1 MRNILLISFVL
12 LFNPLNVFSIEPDE
26 ILSDSILENRARN
39 LSKGIRCLVCQNQSI
54 DDSDSE
60 LAKDLR
66 KIIRI
71 KIVEGKKDKEINDF
85 LVEKYGNFI
94 LMKPPFYSETF
105 LLWSSPFIIVF
116 IGFIIIFFSLK
127 KTRSENFLK
136 NTKVVIHLHVTRTT
150 VVQL

>member
-1 MRNILLISFVL
+1 MKNILLISFML
-12 LFNPLNVFSIEPDE
+12 LLSPLNVYSIEPDE
-26 ILSDSILENRARN
+26 ILSDSKLENRARN

-127 KTRSENFLK
+127 KTRPEN
-136 NTKVVIHLHVTRTT
+136 
-150 VVQL
+150 

>member
-1 MRNILLISFVL
+1 MKKILLISFVL
-12 LFNPLNVFSIEPDE
+12 LLSPLNAFSIEPDE
-26 ILSDSILENRARN
+26 ILSDSKLENRARN

-116 IGFIIIFFSLK
+116 IGIIIIFFSLK
-127 KTRSENFLK
+127 KTRPEN
-136 NTKVVIHLHVTRTT
+136 
-150 VVQL
+150 

>member
-1 MRNILLISFVL
+1 MKNILLLSFVL
-12 LFNPLNVFSIEPDE
+12 LLSPLNVFSIEPDE
-26 ILSDSILENRARN
+26 ILSDSKLEDRARN

-71 KIVEGKKDKEINDF
+71 KIVEGKQDKEINDF

-94 LMKPPFYSETF
+94 LMDPPFYSETF
-105 LLWSSPFIIVF
+105 LLWLSPFIIVF

-127 KTRSENFLK
+127 KTRPEN
-136 NTKVVIHLHVTRTT
+136 
-150 VVQL
+150 

>member
-1 MRNILLISFVL
+1 MKKILLISFVL
-12 LFNPLNVFSIEPDE
+12 LLNPLNVFSIEPDE
-26 ILSDSILENRARN
+26 ILSDSKLENRARN

-71 KIVEGKKDKEINDF
+71 KIVEGKEDKEINDF

-127 KTRSENFLK
+127 KTRPEN
-136 NTKVVIHLHVTRTT
+136 
-150 VVQL
+150 

>member
-1 MRNILLISFVL
+1 MKKILLISFVL
-12 LFNPLNVFSIEPDE
+12 LLSPLNSFSIEPGE
-26 ILSDSILENRARN
+26 ILSDSKLENRARN

-105 LLWSSPFIIVF
+105 LLWSSPFIIVL

-127 KTRSENFLK
+127 KTRPEN
-136 NTKVVIHLHVTRTT
+136 
-150 VVQL
+150 

>member
-1 MRNILLISFVL
+1 MKKILLISFVL
-12 LFNPLNVFSIEPDE
+12 LLSPLNVFSIEPDE
-26 ILSDSILENRARN
+26 ILSDSKLENRARN

-116 IGFIIIFFSLK
+116 IGLIIIFFSIK
-127 KTRSENFLK
+127 KTRPEN
-136 NTKVVIHLHVTRTT
+136 
-150 VVQL
+150 

>member
-1 MRNILLISFVL
+1 MKNILLLSFVL
-12 LFNPLNVFSIEPDE
+12 LLSPLNVFSIEPDE
-26 ILSDSILENRARN
+26 ILTDSKLENRARN

-105 LLWSSPFIIVF
+105 LLWSSPFIIMF
-116 IGFIIIFFSLK
+116 IGLIIIFFSLK
-127 KTRSENFLK
+127 KTRPK
-136 NTKVVIHLHVTRTT
+136 N
-150 VVQL
+150 

>member
-1 MRNILLISFVL
+1 MKNILLLSFVL
-12 LFNPLNVFSIEPDE
+12 LLSPLNVFSIEPDE
-26 ILSDSILENRARN
+26 ILSDSALENRARN

-127 KTRSENFLK
+127 KTRSEN
-136 NTKVVIHLHVTRTT
+136 
-150 VVQL
+150 

>member
-1 MRNILLISFVL
+1 MKNILLISFVL
-12 LFNPLNVFSIEPDE
+12 LLSPLNVFSIEPDE
-26 ILSDSILENRARN
+26 ILSDSKLENRARN

-105 LLWSSPFIIVF
+105 LLWSSPFIIVI

-127 KTRSENFLK
+127 KTKSEN
-136 NTKVVIHLHVTRTT
+136 
-150 VVQL
+150 

>member
-12 LFNPLNVFSIEPDE
+12 LLNPLNVFSIEPDE
-26 ILSDSILENRARN
+26 ILSDSKLENRARN

-116 IGFIIIFFSLK
+116 IGFVIIFFSLK
-127 KTRSENFLK
+127 KTRSEN
-136 NTKVVIHLHVTRTT
+136 
-150 VVQL
+150 

>member
-1 MRNILLISFVL
+1 MKNILLISFVL
-12 LFNPLNVFSIEPDE
+12 LLSPLNVFSIEPDE
-26 ILSDSILENRARN
+26 ILSDSKLENRARN

-116 IGFIIIFFSLK
+116 VGFIIIFFSLK
-127 KTRSENFLK
+127 KTRPEN
-136 NTKVVIHLHVTRTT
+136 
-150 VVQL
+150 

>member
-12 LFNPLNVFSIEPDE
+12 LLNPLNVFSIEPDE
-26 ILSDSILENRARN
+26 ILSDRKLENRARN

-127 KTRSENFLK
+127 KTRSEN
-136 NTKVVIHLHVTRTT
+136 
-150 VVQL
+150 

>member
-1 MRNILLISFVL
+1 MKNILLISFVL
-12 LFNPLNVFSIEPDE
+12 LLNPLNVFSIEPDE
-26 ILSDSILENRARN
+26 ILSDIKLENRARN

-127 KTRSENFLK
+127 KTRSEN
-136 NTKVVIHLHVTRTT
+136 
-150 VVQL
+150 

>member
-1 MRNILLISFVL
+1 MKNILLISFVL
-12 LFNPLNVFSIEPDE
+12 LLSPLNVFSIEPNE
-26 ILSDSILENRARN
+26 ILSDSKLENRARN

-127 KTRSENFLK
+127 KTRSEN
-136 NTKVVIHLHVTRTT
+136 
-150 VVQL
+150 

>member
-1 MRNILLISFVL
+1 MKNILLISFVL
-12 LFNPLNVFSIEPDE
+12 ILSPLNVFSIEPDE
-26 ILSDSILENRARN
+26 ILSDSKLENRARN

-127 KTRSENFLK
+127 KTRPEN
-136 NTKVVIHLHVTRTT
+136 
-150 VVQL
+150 

>member
-1 MRNILLISFVL
+1 MKNILLISFVL
-12 LFNPLNVFSIEPDE
+12 LLSPLNVFSIEPDE
-26 ILSDSILENRARN
+26 ILSDSKLENRARN

-127 KTRSENFLK
+127 KQDQKINFL
-136 NTKVVIHLHVTRTT
+136 L
-150 VVQL
+150 

>member
-1 MRNILLISFVL
+1 MKKILLISFVL
-12 LFNPLNVFSIEPDE
+12 LFSPLNAFSIEPNE
-26 ILSDSILENRARN
+26 ILSDSKLENRARN

-127 KTRSENFLK
+127 KTRPEN
-136 NTKVVIHLHVTRTT
+136 
-150 VVQL
+150 

>member
-1 MRNILLISFVL
+1 MKNILLISFVL
-12 LFNPLNVFSIEPDE
+12 LLSPLNVFSIEPDE
-26 ILSDSILENRARN
+26 ILSDSKLENRARN

-116 IGFIIIFFSLK
+116 IGFIIVFFSLK
-127 KTRSENFLK
+127 KTRPEN
-136 NTKVVIHLHVTRTT
+136 
-150 VVQL
+150 

>member
-1 MRNILLISFVL
+1 MKNILLISFVL
-12 LFNPLNVFSIEPDE
+12 LLSPLNVFSIEPDE
-26 ILSDSILENRARN
+26 ILSDSKLENRARN

-94 LMKPPFYSETF
+94 LMRPPFYSETF

-127 KTRSENFLK
+127 KTRSEN
-136 NTKVVIHLHVTRTT
+136 
-150 VVQL
+150 

>member
-1 MRNILLISFVL
+1 MKNILLISFVL
-12 LFNPLNVFSIEPDE
+12 LLNPLNVFSIEPDE
-26 ILSDSILENRARN
+26 ILSDSKLENRARN

-54 DDSDSE
+54 DDSGSE
-60 LAKDLR
+60 LARDLR

-116 IGFIIIFFSLK
+116 IGFIVIFFSLK
-127 KTRSENFLK
+127 KTRPEN
-136 NTKVVIHLHVTRTT
+136 
-150 VVQL
+150 

>member
-1 MRNILLISFVL
+1 MKNILLISFVL
-12 LFNPLNVFSIEPDE
+12 LLNPLNVFSIEPDE
-26 ILSDSILENRARN
+26 ILSDSKLENRARN

-105 LLWSSPFIIVF
+105 LLWSSPFIIVL
-116 IGFIIIFFSLK
+116 IGFIIILFSLK
-127 KTRSENFLK
+127 KTRPEN
-136 NTKVVIHLHVTRTT
+136 
-150 VVQL
+150 

>member
-1 MRNILLISFVL
+1 MKKILLISLVL
-12 LFNPLNVFSIEPDE
+12 LLSPLNSFSIEPDE
-26 ILSDSILENRARN
+26 ILSDSKLENRARN

-66 KIIRI
+66 KIISI

-127 KTRSENFLK
+127 KTRPEN
-136 NTKVVIHLHVTRTT
+136 
-150 VVQL
+150 

>member
-1 MRNILLISFVL
+1 MKNILLISFVL
-12 LFNPLNVFSIEPDE
+12 LLSPLNVFSIEPDE
-26 ILSDSILENRARN
+26 ILSDSKLENRARN

-127 KTRSENFLK
+127 KTRSEN
-136 NTKVVIHLHVTRTT
+136 
-150 VVQL
+150 

>member
-1 MRNILLISFVL
+1 MKNVLLLSFVL
-12 LFNPLNVFSIEPDE
+12 LLSPLNVFSIEPDE
-26 ILSDSILENRARN
+26 ILSDSKLENRARN

-94 LMKPPFYSETF
+94 LMKPPFYTETF

-127 KTRSENFLK
+127 KTRPEN
-136 NTKVVIHLHVTRTT
+136 
-150 VVQL
+150 

>member
-1 MRNILLISFVL
+1 MRNIVLISFVL
-12 LFNPLNVFSIEPDE
+12 LLNPLNVFSIEPDE
-26 ILSDSILENRARN
+26 ILSDSKLENRARN

-127 KTRSENFLK
+127 KTRSEN
-136 NTKVVIHLHVTRTT
+136 
-150 VVQL
+150 

>member
-1 MRNILLISFVL
+1 MRNILLISFML
-12 LFNPLNVFSIEPDE
+12 LLSPLNVFSIEPDE
-26 ILSDSILENRARN
+26 ILSDSKLENRARN

-127 KTRSENFLK
+127 KTRSEN
-136 NTKVVIHLHVTRTT
+136 
-150 VVQL
+150 

>member
-1 MRNILLISFVL
+1 MKNILLISFVL
-12 LFNPLNVFSIEPDE
+12 LSSPLNAFSIEPDE
-26 ILSDSILENRARN
+26 ILSDSKLENRARN

-116 IGFIIIFFSLK
+116 IGFMIIFFSLK
-127 KTRSENFLK
+127 KTRPEN
-136 NTKVVIHLHVTRTT
+136 
-150 VVQL
+150 

>member
-1 MRNILLISFVL
+1 MKNILLISFVL

-26 ILSDSILENRARN
+26 ILSDSKLENRARN

-71 KIVEGKKDKEINDF
+71 KIVEG
-85 LVEKYGNFI
+85 
-94 LMKPPFYSETF
+94 
-105 LLWSSPFIIVF
+105 
-116 IGFIIIFFSLK
+116 
-127 KTRSENFLK
+127 
-136 NTKVVIHLHVTRTT
+136 
-150 VVQL
+150 

>member
-12 LFNPLNVFSIEPDE
+12 LLNPLNVFSVEPDE
-26 ILSDSILENRARN
+26 ILSDSKLENRARN

-127 KTRSENFLK
+127 RTRPEN
-136 NTKVVIHLHVTRTT
+136 
-150 VVQL
+150 

>member
-12 LFNPLNVFSIEPDE
+12 LLNPLNVFSIEPDE
-26 ILSDSILENRARN
+26 ILSDSKLENRARN

-127 KTRSENFLK
+127 KTRPK
-136 NTKVVIHLHVTRTT
+136 N
-150 VVQL
+150 

>member
-26 ILSDSILENRARN
+26 ILSDSKLENRARN

-116 IGFIIIFFSLK
+116 IGFIIIFFSLR
-127 KTRSENFLK
+127 KTRSEN
-136 NTKVVIHLHVTRTT
+136 
-150 VVQL
+150 